1 MPDIRMTL
9 RHIVFEED
17 LLQLRNNLKDL
28 APGDE
33 ISIRMEAEDAHQ
45 AGKITDE
52 LARQG
57 FDYQPRGEDGHN
69 YFIIAKKKK

>member
-9 RHIVFEED
+9 RHIVSEED
-17 LLQLRNNLKDL
+17 LSQLRSNLKDL

-33 ISIRMEAEDAHQ
+33 ISIRMEAQDAHQ
-45 AGKITDE
+45 ADRVTDE

-57 FDYQPRGEDGHN
+57 FDYQPRGENGHN
-69 YFIIAKKKK
+69 YFIIAKKKR